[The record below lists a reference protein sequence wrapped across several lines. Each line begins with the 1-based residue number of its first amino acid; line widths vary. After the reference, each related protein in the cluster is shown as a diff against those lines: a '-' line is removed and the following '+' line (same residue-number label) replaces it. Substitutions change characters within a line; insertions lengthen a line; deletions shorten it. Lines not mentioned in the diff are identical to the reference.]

1 MLRFMF
7 WFRIQSV
14 LGPVIQI
21 YPNQIWSTNYWYR
34 NITSTHTNGY
44 VMLGLCVKPFAT
56 SFHVFTTLWIW
67 ESIMLP
73 LGSIVRRNHYEVKTF
88 HFLVKAILLNC
99 HLCLTQC
106 ECWDTLPRTCG
117 LDPDKV
123 QGILRSMPAICS
135 LCMIDS
141 LEPIKHVEMFT
152 LWTLCYFP
160 Q

>member
-1 MLRFMF
+1 MSTQVESSIWEISFCGRNSPSQLYHNQLDYFKSWRDLRMLRFMF
-7 WFRIQSV
+7 WFRIQSA

-21 YPNQIWSTNYWYR
+21 YPNQIWSASYWYR
-34 NITSTHTNGY
+34 NIISTHTNRY

-106 ECWDTLPRTCG
+106 EC
-117 LDPDKV
+117 
-123 QGILRSMPAICS
+123 
-135 LCMIDS
+135 
-141 LEPIKHVEMFT
+141 
-152 LWTLCYFP
+152 
-160 Q
+160 